1 MYDSVCMY
9 ISYDHNYNCT
19 EYSEP
24 DNMNEIWSENEEEI
38 SADLETETELPD
50 LRSNSS
56 KSYILSS
63 WLVHFFV
70 VMQAMFRL
78 SDMVIAYF
86 LKFFHIFFKV
96 LGRESSIANEI
107 ARYLPPS
114 LYIARKA
121 YDNFKF
127 RRYVVCRKCHSLYYL
142 SDCIEGVSQKQSK
155 VCCFRKYPSH
165 PHASMRKQCGSLL
178 LKTVEMS
185 NGNRHFYPFM
195 TYCYIGLEASL
206 CSFLSRSNFLIKCE
220 EWRNRKLEQGILR
233 DVYDGDIWK
242 QLMVYN
248 GQPFLSEEG
257 NLAFILN
264 MDFFQPYKHV
274 QYSLGAIYLTILNL
288 PRDIWY
294 KQENTIL
301 VGLIPGPSEP
311 KHDINSYMNP
321 LVEELLKLWSGIEF
335 NVAGAG
341 KKKIRC
347 ALLCIACDLPAGR
360 KVCGFLGRGARLGC
374 SRCLKEFPGSVGTMD
389 YSGFDRGNWEL
400 RNGTEHTKASLELLS
415 INTSSALRKAESDH
429 GCRYS
434 VLMKLP
440 YFDAPRMLIIGPMHN
455 LFLGS
460 AKHFLK
466 GLIQR
471 DLISESQFDL
481 IQNRIDNFVVPSDT
495 GRIPHKIRSG
505 FSSFTADQWKNWT
518 VYFSLIA
525 LRDIL
530 PSEEFECWRH
540 FVLACRLLSCKVL
553 STQQMQLGDALLLQF
568 CRRTQRLFGQD
579 FITPNMHM
587 HCHLRACII
596 DYGPLHG
603 FCLYAFE
610 RYNGILGSMPT
621 NNRSIEIQLMARF
634 IRESQVLSASLPEL
648 FRDDFSPLFP
658 ETKVSGSVSDTSSA
672 VDAALALS
680 PDSAYELPLYDNISF
695 IKHFYAVYLHCYE
708 WKTAW
713 NLL

>member
-1 MYDSVCMY
+1 MQR
-9 ISYDHNYNCT
+9 
-19 EYSEP
+19 
-24 DNMNEIWSENEEEI
+24 
-38 SADLETETELPD
+38 
-50 LRSNSS
+50 RS
-56 KSYILSS
+56 
-63 WLVHFFV
+63 
-70 VMQAMFRL
+70 
-78 SDMVIAYF
+78 
-86 LKFFHIFFKV
+86 
-96 LGRESSIANEI
+96 
-107 ARYLPPS
+107 
-114 LYIARKA
+114 
-121 YDNFKF
+121 
-127 RRYVVCRKCHSLYYL
+127 
-142 SDCIEGVSQKQSK
+142 
-155 VCCFRKYPSH
+155 
-165 PHASMRKQCGSLL
+165 
-178 LKTVEMS
+178 
-185 NGNRHFYPFM
+185 
-195 TYCYIGLEASL
+195 
-206 CSFLSRSNFLIKCE
+206 
-220 EWRNRKLEQGILR
+220 KL
-233 DVYDGDIWK
+233 
-242 QLMVYN
+242 
-248 GQPFLSEEG
+248 
-257 NLAFILN
+257 
-264 MDFFQPYKHV
+264 
-274 QYSLGAIYLTILNL
+274 
-288 PRDIWY
+288 
-294 KQENTIL
+294 
-301 VGLIPGPSEP
+301 
-311 KHDINSYMNP
+311 
-321 LVEELLKLWSGIEF
+321 
-335 NVAGAG
+335 
-341 KKKIRC
+341 
-347 ALLCIACDLPAGR
+347 
-360 KVCGFLGRGARLGC
+360 
-374 SRCLKEFPGSVGTMD
+374 
-389 YSGFDRGNWEL
+389 
-400 RNGTEHTKASLELLS
+400 GTEHTKASLELLS

-440 YFDAPRMLIIGPMHN
+440 YFDAPRMLIIDPMHN
-455 LFLGS
+455 SFLGS

-603 FCLYAFE
+603 FWLYAFE

-658 ETKVSGSVSDTSSA
+658 ETKVSGSVSDTSSSA

-680 PDSAYELPLYDNISF
+680 PDSAYELPLYIYDNISF
-695 IKHFYAVYLHCYE
+695 TKHCSRHVLTVTQKHHLVELYTELYSISRSALENGKQLGTHGSRSTSSSIVMAK
-708 WKTAW
+708 WKIELFGSHTLNITNRAARVDYFCKHIVNIQGVSRTIVLVSLSWFKHHPKIAIFGKPITAW
-713 NLL
+713 YNDLFEADGIHSLIPIEFIVCRCVALLDGESVLYVSPCIDF